1 MPSIALSSPRV
12 LADLVR
18 QHGGEL
24 DAGLEARLI
33 AAVAAPSAEANAA
46 TLVPLT
52 SARARPRAGISRA
65 AVVLV
70 SRELRD
76 RVPLGQRWVHANP
89 WWVLAALLEEAVVP
103 WAASE
108 PAVIAPDAVVAKSSA
123 VLPGATVGP
132 GCRLGEHSVV
142 YGGVRLGARV
152 IVGAGAVVGRAGFGF
167 AHGPDGAA
175 RRIPQL
181 GGVVI
186 EDDVEI
192 GALCTV
198 DAGTLGPTVV
208 GRGSKL
214 DAHVHLG
221 HNVRVGA
228 RCFMAAQVGLAGSV
242 EIEDDVWLG
251 GQAGVADH
259 VRVGRGA
266 RVAAK
271 SGIISDIAPGAV
283 VAGFPAVPR
292 SRWLRRMAWLMRAK
306 GPAT

>member
-1 MPSIALSSPRV
+1 MVSIALRTTRV

-18 QHGGEL
+18 EYGGEL
-24 DAGLEARLI
+24 DAGLASRTI
-33 AAVAAPSAEANAA
+33 AAVAAPLAEPNDSA
-46 TLVPLT
+46 LVPLT
-52 SARARPRAGISRA
+52 SARALPRAGLGAR
-65 AVVLV
+65 VTLV
-70 SRELRD
+70 SKELEA
-76 RVPLGQRWVHANP
+76 RVPAGRRWVHGNP
-89 WWVLAALLEEAVVP
+89 WWVLAELLEDGIAP
-103 WAASE
+103 WAAS
-108 PAVIAPDAVVAKSSA
+108 ASAAIAPDAVVAKSS
-123 VLPGATVGP
+123 VVFPGASVGP
-132 GCRLGEHSVV
+132 GCRLEEHSVV
-142 YGGVRLGARV
+142 YGGVELGARV
-152 IVGAGAVVGRAGFGF
+152 IVGAGAVLGRAGFGF
-167 AHGPDGAA
+167 AHGPDGRT

-214 DAHVHLG
+214 DAHVHIG
-221 HNVRVGA
+221 HNARVGA

-242 EIEDDVWLG
+242 ELEDDVWLG

-259 VRVGRGA
+259 VRVGRAA

-271 SGIISDIAPGAV
+271 SGIVSDIAPGAV

-292 SRWLRRMAWLMRAK
+292 LRWLRRMAWLMRAK
-306 GPAT
+306 DPVA

>member
-1 MPSIALSSPRV
+1 MLSIALRTPRA

-18 QHGGEL
+18 RHGGEL
-24 DAGLEARLI
+24 DAGLEAQLI
-33 AAVAAPSAEANAA
+33 AAVAAPSTQANAG

-52 SARARPRAGISRA
+52 SARALPRAGLSRA

-70 SRELRD
+70 SRELRG
-76 RVPLGQRWVHANP
+76 RLPLGQRWVHANP
-89 WWVLAALLEEAVVP
+89 WWVLAELLEDAVVP
-103 WAASE
+103 YPAGE
-108 PAVIAPDAVVAKSSA
+108 PAAIAPDAVVAKSSA
-123 VLPGATVGP
+123 VLPGAVVGP
-132 GCRLGEHSVV
+132 GCRLDEHSVV

-152 IVGAGAVVGRAGFGF
+152 IVGAGAVIGRAGFGF
-167 AHGPDGAA
+167 AHGPDAAA

-208 GRGSKL
+208 GQGSKL
-214 DAHVHLG
+214 DAHVHVG

-271 SGIISDIAPGAV
+271 SGVISDIAPGAV
-283 VAGFPAVPR
+283 VAGFPAVAR

-306 GPAT
+306 RPVP

>member
-1 MPSIALSSPRV
+1 MLSIALRTPRA
-12 LADLVR
+12 LADLVLR
-18 QHGGEL
+18 HGGEL
-24 DAGLEARLI
+24 DAGLEAQPI

-52 SARARPRAGISRA
+52 SARALPRAGLSRT

-70 SRELRD
+70 SREHRD
-76 RVPLGQRWVHANP
+76 RAPAGQRWVHANP
-89 WWVLAALLEEAVVP
+89 WWVLAELLEDAVVP
-103 WAASE
+103 WATDE
-108 PAVIAPDAVVAKSSA
+108 RAVSAPDAVVAKSSV
-123 VLPGATVGP
+123 VLPGATVGA
-132 GCRLGEHSVV
+132 GCRLAEHSVV

-152 IVGAGAVVGRAGFGF
+152 VVGAGAVIGRAGFGF
-167 AHGPDGAA
+167 AHGPNGAV

-214 DAHVHLG
+214 DAHVHVG

-259 VRVGRGA
+259 ARIGRAA

-271 SGIISDIAPGAV
+271 SGVITDIAPGAV
-283 VAGFPAVPR
+283 VAGFPAVAR

>member
-1 MPSIALSSPRV
+1 MVSIALRTPRT
-12 LADLVR
+12 LADLFD

-24 DAGLEARLI
+24 DPGLEARMVG
-33 AAVAAPSAEANAA
+33 AVAAPSAEPNDAA
-46 TLVPLT
+46 LVPLT
-52 SARARPRAGISRA
+52 SARALRRAGLESQLL
-65 AVVLV
+65 LV
-70 SRELRD
+70 SKELSAS
-76 RVPLGQRWVHANP
+76 VPVGRRWVHPNP
-89 WWVLAALLEEAVVP
+89 WWVLAELLEDAVVP
-103 WAASE
+103 WAANE
-108 PAVIAPDAVVAKSSA
+108 TAAIAPDASIAKSSV
-123 VLPGATVGP
+123 VLPGASVGP
-132 GCRLGEHSVV
+132 GCRLEEHSVV

-152 IVGAGAVVGRAGFGF
+152 VVGAGAVVGRAGFGF
-167 AHGPDGAA
+167 AHSPDGRT

-259 VRVGRGA
+259 VRVGRAA

-292 SRWLRRMAWLMRAK
+292 AVWWRRMAWLMRAK
-306 GPAT
+306 GPAA

>member
-1 MPSIALSSPRV
+1 MVSIALLTPRV
-12 LADLVR
+12 LADLQR

-24 DAGLEARLI
+24 DPGLGRRTI
-33 AAVAAPSAEANAA
+33 AAVAAPSAEPNDAA
-46 TLVPLT
+46 LVPLT
-52 SARARPRAGISRA
+52 AARAVPRAGLGTRIT
-65 AVVLV
+65 LV
-70 SRELRD
+70 SKELGD
-76 RVPLGQRWVHANP
+76 RVPEGQRWVHPNP
-89 WWVLAALLEEAVVP
+89 WWVLAELLEDAVVP
-103 WAASE
+103 WAEGTS
-108 PAVIAPDAVVAKSSA
+108 AVIAPDASVARSSV
-123 VLPGATVGP
+123 VLPGASVGP
-132 GCRLGEHSVV
+132 GCRLEEHSVV

-152 IVGAGAVVGRAGFGF
+152 VVGAGAVLGRAGFGF
-167 AHGPDGAA
+167 AHGPGGNS

-214 DAHVHLG
+214 DAHVHIG
-221 HNVRVGA
+221 HNAKVGA

-242 EIEDDVWLG
+242 ELEDDVWLG
-251 GQAGVADH
+251 GQTGIADH
-259 VRVGRGA
+259 VRVGRAA

-271 SGIISDIAPGAV
+271 SGIVSDIAPGAV

-292 SRWLRRMAWLMRAK
+292 VRWLRRMAWLMRAK

>member
-1 MPSIALSSPRV
+1 MVSIALRTPRA
-12 LADLVR
+12 LGDLVR
-18 QHGGEL
+18 RHGGEL
-24 DAGLEARLI
+24 DAGLETQLI
-33 AAVAAPSAEANAA
+33 SSVAAPAADVNAA

-52 SARARPRAGISRA
+52 SARALPRAGLSRA
-65 AVVLV
+65 ALVLV
-70 SRELRD
+70 SRELRE
-76 RVPLGQRWVHANP
+76 RAPPGQRWVHANP
-89 WWVLAALLEEAVVP
+89 WWVLAELLEDAVVP
-103 WAASE
+103 WAAAE
-108 PAVIAPDAVVAKSSA
+108 RAVIAPDAVVADSSV
-123 VLPGATVGP
+123 VLPGAVVGS
-132 GCRLGEHSVV
+132 GCRLAEHSVV

-152 IVGAGAVVGRAGFGF
+152 VVGAGAVIGRAGFGF
-167 AHGPDGAA
+167 AHAPAAAA

-208 GRGSKL
+208 GQGSKL

-259 VRVGRGA
+259 VRIGRAA

-271 SGIISDIAPGAV
+271 SGVISDIAPGAV

-292 SRWLRRMAWLMRAK
+292 ARWLRSMAWLMRMK